1 MDEAF
6 YRRIIAESSYGYAY
20 IKVLSD
26 AHEVPVDFEF
36 VEVNAAF
43 AYLFTLDSD
52 SFPGKRTRDLFPEGI
67 TSDFNWITTV
77 GRIGLTGR
85 RQNFVQHLDK
95 SDRWI
100 SVRAFCPEP
109 GFIVLQVVDISHEI
123 KRLRIHEGIF
133 NLTPILL
140 CVIDFDGKIIMAN
153 DEWTVSLGYPKQALL
168 NAHIYDYIHPNDI
181 ESTTAMMKE
190 LGEDRVIRNF
200 VNRYLAFDGS
210 YHSLEWRA
218 HVSDGLVYGAARD
231 ITDKLAAD
239 KQKQRELDLMNL
251 LFDQTLTGMYMMM
264 LDEPV
269 DWRHSVDK
277 DATLEYI
284 LSHQRVV
291 RTNQA
296 LLDQYRATK
305 DQVIGKTS
313 LEFFKTDMDD
323 VRKAWRKLLD
333 QGRINFETQE
343 RRMDGSPLW
352 TVGDY
357 SCIYDSKGRVVGHFG
372 MQLDMTERKEGAV
385 ALEKSER
392 MYRLMAEH
400 ASDVIWVF
408 DMMNKT
414 FSYMSPSV
422 KQFLGYSPE
431 ELMALPF
438 GTSLHP
444 ADIAPT
450 VHRLRRM
457 ILEFKRNPGPQNKWT
472 FQVRHRKADGTI
484 IWADASINFRYTETG
499 SIEAI
504 GVSRDVTSRKLNEEK
519 ILHLSYRDQLTGL
532 YNRRYFE
539 EHQRTYAE
547 PASLPLT
554 MVVCDVNGLK
564 LTNDVFGHQVG
575 DQLLKSCANVLVQSK
590 RPDDVVARIGGDEFV
605 LLFPNTSQPEA
616 QERIDAIMQAVSQQ
630 IVGKTRLS
638 VSFGSATLAAPVAS
652 LEPLFKEAEDIMYR
666 RKLLESSSYKHDVI
680 KLLINGLYEKG
691 LYERNHS
698 DKVSF
703 LSYEIGKAMGLA
715 SGDLDELRLA
725 GMLHDIGK
733 IGIDTDVLNR
743 VGPLDAHEWEQMRRH
758 PEMGFQILRSVQ
770 NFGRIADWILAHH
783 ERPDGKGYPQG
794 LVDSEIPLQSK
805 IIAVANAFDSM
816 TSSSGFK
823 NPLEIPGA
831 LDELQKN
838 IGTQFDPKVVETLVS
853 LPREYLEKD
862 TISEEGISD
871 GPTSHA

>member
-1 MDEAF
+1 MDDDF
-6 YRRIIAESSYGYAY
+6 YRGIIAESSYGYAY
-20 IKVLSD
+20 IKVLTD
-26 AHEVPVDFEF
+26 AQEVPVDLEF
-36 VEVNAAF
+36 VEVNEAF
-43 AYLFTLDSD
+43 AHLF
-52 SFPGKRTRDLFPEGI
+52 SFDRESVPGKRARDLFSDEL
-67 TSDFNWITTV
+67 TSDFNRVAAV

-85 RQNFVQHLDK
+85 RQNFVYHLDV

-100 SVRAFCPEP
+100 SVRAFCPEL
-109 GFIVLQVVDISHEI
+109 GFVVLQIVDVSQEI

-140 CVIDFDGKIIMAN
+140 CVIDFDGKFIMAN
-153 DEWTVSLGYPKQALL
+153 DEWTASLGYPKQALL
-168 NAHIYDYIHPNDI
+168 NARIYDYLHPNDL
-181 ESTTAMMKE
+181 ETTETVMKE
-190 LGEDRVIRNF
+190 LGEDHVIRNF
-200 VNRYLAFDGS
+200 VNRYLAYDGS
-210 YHSLEWRA
+210 CHSLEWRVY
-218 HVSDGLVYGAARD
+218 VSEGLIYGAARD
-231 ITDKLAAD
+231 ITDQLAAE

-269 DWRHSVDK
+269 DWKQSVDK

-284 LSHQRVV
+284 LCHQRVV

-296 LLDQYRATK
+296 FWDQYGATRE
-305 DQVIGKTS
+305 QVIGKTFV
-313 LEFFKTDMDD
+313 EFFKTDMDE
-323 VRKAWRKLLD
+323 VRKAWRRLLD
-333 QGRINFETQE
+333 QGRINFETE
-343 RRMDGSPLW
+343 DRRMDGTPLY

-357 SCIYDSKGRVVGHFG
+357 SCIYDSKGRVVGYFG
-372 MQLDMTERKEGAV
+372 MQLDMTDRKEGEV

-408 DMMNKT
+408 DLMDKS

-422 KQFLGYSPE
+422 QQFLGYSPE
-431 ELMALPF
+431 ELMVLPF

-450 VHRLRRM
+450 VHRLRQM
-457 ILEFKRNPGPQNKWT
+457 ISEFKRNPGPQNKWT

-499 SIEAI
+499 NIEAI

-575 DQLLKSCANVLVQSK
+575 DQLLKACANVLVQAK

-616 QERIDAIMQAVSQQ
+616 QERIDAIMHAVSQQ
-630 IVGKTRLS
+630 VVGKTHLS
-638 VSFGSATLAAPVAS
+638 VSFGAATLGAPVAS

-691 LYERNHS
+691 LYERKHS
-698 DKVSF
+698 EKVSF

-733 IGIDTDVLNR
+733 IGIDTDVLNQ
-743 VGPLDAHEWEQMRRH
+743 VGPLDAHEWVHMRRH

-770 NFGRIADWILAHH
+770 NFGRIADWILSHH
-783 ERPDGKGYPQG
+783 EQPDGKGYPQG
-794 LVDSEIPLQSK
+794 LLDNEIPLQSK

-823 NPLEIPGA
+823 HPLDVSAA
-831 LDELQKN
+831 LAELQACA
-838 IGTQFDPKVVETLVS
+838 GTQFDPSAVATLVS
-853 LPREYLEKD
+853 LPREILEKD
-862 TISEEGISD
+862 SFNEEGISD